1 LSIMSL
7 VLSVALGAGAGTL
20 AAGLVMWL
28 RRRPKPAARLDE
40 LSPLTLARAEEF
52 VAAGK
57 IVQAAKVIHD
67 ATGWDLRDCKAVI
80 DCLRARR
87 RRPPKDD
94 FPTG

>member
-1 LSIMSL
+1 MNL
-7 VLSVALGAGAGTL
+7 VLSVALGAGAGAL
-20 AAGLVMWL
+20 AAGLVVWL
-28 RRRPKPAARLDE
+28 RRRPKPAARLAE

-57 IVQAAKVIHD
+57 IVQAAKVVHD

-80 DCLRARR
+80 DHLKARR
-87 RRPPKDD
+87 RRPRKDD